1 VNDYL
6 QLAIGGLILAVVF
19 YSVWRNGRNNP
30 ESTGQLARRIKKM
43 EETCAAIDPRIKA
56 VEESVDRLARSTAT
70 TGDITALRAEI
81 VADREVNERT
91 WGAVSRLQDFFID
104 KAINGGRR

>member
-1 VNDYL
+1 MSDYL
-6 QLAIGGLILAVVF
+6 QLAIAGVIVAMVF
-19 YSVWRNGRNNP
+19 YAVWRNGRANP
-30 ESTGQLARRIKKM
+30 ETTGRLARRMAKM
-43 EETCAAIDPRIKA
+43 EATVSAQGEKIQG

-70 TGDITALRAEI
+70 TGDITGLRAEI
-81 VADREVNERT
+81 AADREINERT